1 MASIKDG
8 RALRQQNI
16 YDLNRERLINTAV
29 HVINEVGDIREVTL
43 TQIAKEAG
51 VSPATAYN
59 HFPERMEDVY
69 SAIVHS
75 KMDVAAN
82 MGATI
87 ANKSLSPIEKIKQI
101 PVTYAENLVSLGYT
115 GKVLITQMFNLI
127 KVDKWLDQD
136 PVQAIS
142 ALLSSTDQYRDQADV
157 IALNI
162 ATAFRGAMFEY
173 ALNIGDQVLFNRYTE
188 EYFLKTSEKLVE
200 NILKQYLFSCK
211 PYKKNGISL

>member
-82 MGATI
+82 MGATLS
-87 ANKSLSPIEKIKQI
+87 NSSLSPIEKLKKI
-101 PVTYAENLVSLGYT
+101 PLTYAENLVSLGYA
-115 GKVLITQMFNLI
+115 GKVILIQQFNLI

-142 ALLSSTDQYRDQADV
+142 ALLSSTDEYRDQSDV

-162 ATAFRGAMFEY
+162 ATAFRGAMYEY
-173 ALNIGDQVLFNRYTE
+173 ALNIGDHALFRRYTE
-188 EYFLKTSEKLVE
+188 EYFLQTSEKLVE
-200 NILKQYLFSCK
+200 NILKQYELS
-211 PYKKNGISL
+211 N

>member
-29 HVINEVGDIREVTL
+29 QVINEIGDIREVTL

-82 MGATI
+82 MGATLTDS
-87 ANKSLSPIEKIKQI
+87 SLSPIEKLKKI
-101 PVTYAENLVSLGYT
+101 PLTYAENLVSLGYA
-115 GKVLITQMFNLI
+115 GKVLLIQQFNLI

-136 PVQAIS
+136 PVKAITT
-142 ALLSSTDQYRDQADV
+142 LLASTDEYRDQSDV

-162 ATAFRGAMFEY
+162 ATAFRGAMYEY
-173 ALNIGDQVLFNRYTE
+173 ALNIGDHPLFSRYTE
-188 EYFLKTSEKLVE
+188 EYFLQTSEKLVE
-200 NILKQYLFSCK
+200 NILKQYELS
-211 PYKKNGISL
+211 S

>member
-1 MASIKDG
+1 MTSIKDG

-16 YDLNRERLINTAV
+16 YDLNREKLINTAV
-29 HVINEVGDIREVTL
+29 DVINEIGDIKEVTL

-87 ANKSLSPIEKIKQI
+87 TDSSLSPIEKLKKI
-101 PVTYAENLVSLGYT
+101 PLTYAENLVSLGYA
-115 GKVLITQMFNLI
+115 GKVLVIQQFNLI

-136 PVQAIS
+136 PVKAITT
-142 ALLSSTDQYRDQADV
+142 LLASTDEYKDLADE
-157 IALNI
+157 IAMNI
-162 ATAFRGAMFEY
+162 GTAFRGAMYEY
-173 ALNIGDQVLFNRYTE
+173 ALNIGDHPLFSRYTE
-188 EYFLKTSEKLVE
+188 EYFLQTSEKLVE
-200 NILKQYLFSCK
+200 NILKQYELS
-211 PYKKNGISL
+211 S

>member
-82 MGATI
+82 MGATLSDS
-87 ANKSLSPIEKIKQI
+87 SLSPIEKLKKI
-101 PVTYAENLVSLGYT
+101 PLTYAENLVSLGYA
-115 GKVLITQMFNLI
+115 GKVILIQQFNLI

-142 ALLSSTDQYRDQADV
+142 ALLSSTDEYRDQSDV

-162 ATAFRGAMFEY
+162 ATAFRGAMYEY
-173 ALNIGDQVLFNRYTE
+173 ALNIGDHPLFSRYTE
-188 EYFLKTSEKLVE
+188 EYFLQTSEKLVE
-200 NILKQYLFSCK
+200 NILKQYELS
-211 PYKKNGISL
+211 S

>member
-82 MGATI
+82 MGATLTDS
-87 ANKSLSPIEKIKQI
+87 SLSPIEKLKKI
-101 PVTYAENLVSLGYT
+101 PLTYAENLVSLGYA
-115 GKVLITQMFNLI
+115 GKVLLIQQFNLI

-142 ALLSSTDQYRDQADV
+142 ALLSSTDEYKDQSDV

-162 ATAFRGAMFEY
+162 ATAFRGAMYEY
-173 ALNIGDQVLFNRYTE
+173 ALNIGDHALFRRYTE
-188 EYFLKTSEKLVE
+188 EYFLQTSEKLVE
-200 NILKQYLFSCK
+200 NILKQY
-211 PYKKNGISL
+211 

>member
-16 YDLNRERLINTAV
+16 YDLNREKLINTAV

-82 MGATI
+82 MGATLTDS
-87 ANKSLSPIEKIKQI
+87 SLSPIEKLKKI
-101 PVTYAENLVSLGYT
+101 PLTYAENLVSLGYA
-115 GKVLITQMFNLI
+115 GKVILIQQFNLI

-142 ALLSSTDQYRDQADV
+142 ALLSSTDEYKDQSDV

-162 ATAFRGAMFEY
+162 ATAFRGAMYEY
-173 ALNIGDQVLFNRYTE
+173 ALNIGDHALFRRYTE
-188 EYFLKTSEKLVE
+188 EYFLQTSEKLVE
-200 NILKQYLFSCK
+200 NILKQYELS
-211 PYKKNGISL
+211 S

>member
-1 MASIKDG
+1 MTSLRDG

-29 HVINEVGDIREVTL
+29 QVINEVGDIREVTL

-87 ANKSLSPIEKIKQI
+87 LDESLSPIEKIKQI
-101 PVTYAENLVSLGYT
+101 PVTYAENLISLGYT

-142 ALLSSTDQYRDQADV
+142 CLLYTSPSPRDKRQSRMPSSA
-157 IALNI
+157 
-162 ATAFRGAMFEY
+162 
-173 ALNIGDQVLFNRYTE
+173 
-188 EYFLKTSEKLVE
+188 
-200 NILKQYLFSCK
+200 
-211 PYKKNGISL
+211 

>member
-82 MGATI
+82 MGATLSD
-87 ANKSLSPIEKIKQI
+87 NSLSPIEKLKKI
-101 PVTYAENLVSLGYT
+101 PLTYAENLVSLGYA
-115 GKVLITQMFNLI
+115 GKVLLIQQFNLI

-142 ALLSSTDQYRDQADV
+142 ALLASTDEYRDQSDV

-162 ATAFRGAMFEY
+162 ATAFRGAMYEY
-173 ALNIGDQVLFNRYTE
+173 ALNIGDHPLFRRYTE
-188 EYFLKTSEKLVE
+188 EYFLQTSEKLVE
-200 NILKQYLFSCK
+200 NILKQY
-211 PYKKNGISL
+211 

>member
-16 YDLNRERLINTAV
+16 YDLNREKLINTAV
-29 HVINEVGDIREVTL
+29 QVINEIGDIREVTL

-75 KMDVAAN
+75 KMDIAAN

-188 EYFLKTSEKLVE
+188 EYFLKTCEKLVE
-200 NILKQYLFSCK
+200 NILKQY
-211 PYKKNGISL
+211 

>member
-1 MASIKDG
+1 MTSIKDG

-16 YDLNRERLINTAV
+16 YDLNREKLINTAV
-29 HVINEVGDIREVTL
+29 QVINEIGDIREVTL

-75 KMDVAAN
+75 KMDVAVN
-82 MGATI
+82 MGATLTDS
-87 ANKSLSPIEKIKQI
+87 SLSPIEKLKKI
-101 PVTYAENLVSLGYT
+101 PLTYAENLVSLGYA
-115 GKVLITQMFNLI
+115 GKVLLIQQFNLI

-142 ALLSSTDQYRDQADV
+142 ALLSSTDEYRDQSDL

-162 ATAFRGAMFEY
+162 ATAFRGAMYEY
-173 ALNIGDQVLFNRYTE
+173 ALNIGDHPLFSRYTE
-188 EYFLKTSEKLVE
+188 EYFLQTSEKLVE
-200 NILKQYLFSCK
+200 NILKQYELS
-211 PYKKNGISL
+211 S

>member
-1 MASIKDG
+1 MTSIKDG

-16 YDLNRERLINTAV
+16 YDLNREKLLNTAV
-29 HVINEVGDIREVTL
+29 DVINEIGDIKEVTL

-87 ANKSLSPIEKIKQI
+87 TDSSLSPIEKLKKI
-101 PVTYAENLVSLGYT
+101 PLTYAENLVSLGYA
-115 GKVLITQMFNLI
+115 GKVLVIQQFNLI

-136 PVQAIS
+136 PVKAITT
-142 ALLSSTDQYRDQADV
+142 LLASTDEYKDLADE
-157 IALNI
+157 IAMNI
-162 ATAFRGAMFEY
+162 GTAFRGAMYEY
-173 ALNIGDQVLFNRYTE
+173 ALNIGDHPLFRRYTE
-188 EYFLKTSEKLVE
+188 EYFLKTSDKLVE
-200 NILKQYLFSCK
+200 NILKQY
-211 PYKKNGISL
+211 

>member
-59 HFPERMEDVY
+59 HFPERMEDVF

-82 MGATI
+82 MGATLTDS
-87 ANKSLSPIEKIKQI
+87 SLSPIEKLKKI
-101 PVTYAENLVSLGYT
+101 PLTYAENLVSLGYA
-115 GKVLITQMFNLI
+115 GKVLLIQQFNLI

-136 PVQAIS
+136 PVKAIT
-142 ALLSSTDQYRDQADV
+142 ALLASTDEYRDQSDV

-162 ATAFRGAMFEY
+162 ATAFRGAMYEY
-173 ALNIGDQVLFNRYTE
+173 ALNIGDHPLFSRYTE
-188 EYFLKTSEKLVE
+188 EYFLQTSEKLVE
-200 NILKQYLFSCK
+200 NILKQYELS
-211 PYKKNGISL
+211 S

>member
-1 MASIKDG
+1 MTSIKDG

-16 YDLNRERLINTAV
+16 YDLNREKLINTAV
-29 HVINEVGDIREVTL
+29 QVINEIGDIREVTL

-82 MGATI
+82 MGATLTDS
-87 ANKSLSPIEKIKQI
+87 SLSPIEKLKKI
-101 PVTYAENLVSLGYT
+101 PLTYAENLVSLGYA
-115 GKVLITQMFNLI
+115 GKVLLIQQFNLI

-136 PVQAIS
+136 PVNAITT
-142 ALLSSTDQYRDQADV
+142 LLASTDEYKDLADE

-162 ATAFRGAMFEY
+162 ATAFRGAMYEY
-173 ALNIGDQVLFNRYTE
+173 ALNIGDHPLFRRYTE
-188 EYFLKTSEKLVE
+188 EYFLKTSDKLVE
-200 NILKQYLFSCK
+200 NILKQY
-211 PYKKNGISL
+211 

>member
-1 MASIKDG
+1 MTSIRDG

-29 HVINEVGDIREVTL
+29 QVINEVGDIREVTL

-87 ANKSLSPIEKIKQI
+87 LAESLSPIEKIKQI
-101 PVTYAENLVSLGYT
+101 PVTYAENLISLGYT

-142 ALLSSTDQYRDQADV
+142 ALLNTTDEYKDQADE

-173 ALNIGDQVLFNRYTE
+173 ALNIGDQVLFNRYTD
-188 EYFLKTSEKLVE
+188 EYFLKTSEKLVD
-200 NILKQYLFSCK
+200 NILKQY
-211 PYKKNGISL
+211 

>member
-1 MASIKDG
+1 MTSLRDG

-75 KMDVAAN
+75 KMDFAAN

-87 ANKSLSPIEKIKQI
+87 LDESLSPIEKIKQI
-101 PVTYAENLVSLGYT
+101 PVTYAENLISLGYT

-142 ALLSSTDQYRDQADV
+142 ALLNTTDEYKDQADE

-173 ALNIGDQVLFNRYTE
+173 ALNIGDQVLFNRYTD
-188 EYFLKTSEKLVE
+188 EYFLKTSEKLVD
-200 NILKQYLFSCK
+200 NILKQY
-211 PYKKNGISL
+211 

>member
-16 YDLNRERLINTAV
+16 YDLNREKLIDTAV

-82 MGATI
+82 MGATLSDS
-87 ANKSLSPIEKIKQI
+87 SLSPIEKLKKI
-101 PVTYAENLVSLGYT
+101 PLTYAENLVSLGYA
-115 GKVLITQMFNLI
+115 GKVILIQQFNLI

-142 ALLSSTDQYRDQADV
+142 ALLSSTDEYKDQSDV

-162 ATAFRGAMFEY
+162 ATAFRGAMYEY
-173 ALNIGDQVLFNRYTE
+173 ALNIGDHALFRRYTE
-188 EYFLKTSEKLVE
+188 EYFLQTSEKLVE
-200 NILKQYLFSCK
+200 NILKQY
-211 PYKKNGISL
+211 

>member
-1 MASIKDG
+1 MDSIKDG

-16 YDLNRERLINTAV
+16 YDLNREKLINTAV
-29 HVINEVGDIREVTL
+29 NVINEVGDIREVTL

-82 MGATI
+82 MGATLSDS
-87 ANKSLSPIEKIKQI
+87 SLSPIEKLRKI
-101 PVTYAENLVSLGYT
+101 PLTYAENLVSLGYA
-115 GKVLITQMFNLI
+115 GKVLVIQQFNLI

-142 ALLSSTDQYRDQADV
+142 ALLSSTDEYRDQSDV

-162 ATAFRGAMFEY
+162 ATAFRGAMYEY
-173 ALNIGDQVLFNRYTE
+173 ALNIGDHPLFRRYTE
-188 EYFLKTSEKLVE
+188 EYFLQTSEKLVE
-200 NILKQYLFSCK
+200 NILKQY
-211 PYKKNGISL
+211 

>member
-1 MASIKDG
+1 MTSIKDG

-16 YDLNRERLINTAV
+16 YDLNREKLINTAV
-29 HVINEVGDIREVTL
+29 DVINEIGDIKEVTL

-82 MGATI
+82 MGATLTDS
-87 ANKSLSPIEKIKQI
+87 SLSPIEKLKKI
-101 PVTYAENLVSLGYT
+101 PLTYAENLVSLGYA
-115 GKVLITQMFNLI
+115 GKVLVIQQFNLI

-136 PVQAIS
+136 PVKAITT
-142 ALLSSTDQYRDQADV
+142 LLASTDEYKDLADE
-157 IALNI
+157 IAMNI
-162 ATAFRGAMFEY
+162 GTAFRGAMYEY
-173 ALNIGDQVLFNRYTE
+173 ALNIGDHPLFRRYTE
-188 EYFLKTSEKLVE
+188 EYFLKTSDKLVE
-200 NILKQYLFSCK
+200 NILKQY
-211 PYKKNGISL
+211 

>member
-16 YDLNRERLINTAV
+16 YDLNREKLINTAV

-59 HFPERMEDVY
+59 HFPERMEDVF

-82 MGATI
+82 MGATLTDS
-87 ANKSLSPIEKIKQI
+87 SLSPIEKLKKI
-101 PVTYAENLVSLGYT
+101 PLTYAENLVSLGYA
-115 GKVLITQMFNLI
+115 GKVLVIQQFNLI

-136 PVQAIS
+136 PVKAITT
-142 ALLSSTDQYRDQADV
+142 LLASTDEYKDLADE
-157 IALNI
+157 IAMNI
-162 ATAFRGAMFEY
+162 GTAFRGAMYEY
-173 ALNIGDQVLFNRYTE
+173 ALNIGDHPLFRRYTE
-188 EYFLKTSEKLVE
+188 EYFLKTSDKLVE
-200 NILKQYLFSCK
+200 NILKQY
-211 PYKKNGISL
+211 

>member
-16 YDLNRERLINTAV
+16 YDLNREKLINTAV

-82 MGATI
+82 MGATLTDS
-87 ANKSLSPIEKIKQI
+87 SLSPIEKLKKI
-101 PVTYAENLVSLGYT
+101 PLTYAENLVSLGYA
-115 GKVLITQMFNLI
+115 GKVLLIQQFNLI

-142 ALLSSTDQYRDQADV
+142 ALLSSTDEYRDQSDV

-162 ATAFRGAMFEY
+162 ATAFRGAMYEY
-173 ALNIGDQVLFNRYTE
+173 ALNIGDHPLFRRYTE
-188 EYFLKTSEKLVE
+188 EYFLKTSDKLVE
-200 NILKQYLFSCK
+200 NILKQY
-211 PYKKNGISL
+211 

>member
-82 MGATI
+82 MGATLSDS
-87 ANKSLSPIEKIKQI
+87 SLSPIEKLKKI
-101 PVTYAENLVSLGYT
+101 PLTYAENLVSLGYA
-115 GKVLITQMFNLI
+115 GKVLVIQQFNLI

-136 PVQAIS
+136 PVKAITT
-142 ALLSSTDQYRDQADV
+142 LLASTDEYKDLADE
-157 IALNI
+157 IAMNI
-162 ATAFRGAMFEY
+162 GTAFRGAMYEY
-173 ALNIGDQVLFNRYTE
+173 ALNIGDHPLFRRYTE
-188 EYFLKTSEKLVE
+188 EYFLKTSDKLVE
-200 NILKQYLFSCK
+200 NILKQY
-211 PYKKNGISL
+211 

>member
-82 MGATI
+82 MGATLSDS
-87 ANKSLSPIEKIKQI
+87 SLSPIEKLKKI
-101 PVTYAENLVSLGYT
+101 PLTYAENLVSLGYA
-115 GKVLITQMFNLI
+115 GKVILIQQFNLI

-142 ALLSSTDQYRDQADV
+142 ALLSSTDEYKDQSDV

-162 ATAFRGAMFEY
+162 ATAFRGAMYEY
-173 ALNIGDQVLFNRYTE
+173 ALNIGDHPLFRRYTE
-188 EYFLKTSEKLVE
+188 KYFLQTSEKLVE
-200 NILKQYLFSCK
+200 NILKQY
-211 PYKKNGISL
+211 

>member
-16 YDLNRERLINTAV
+16 YDLNREKLINTAV

-82 MGATI
+82 MGATLTDS
-87 ANKSLSPIEKIKQI
+87 SLSPIEKLKKI
-101 PVTYAENLVSLGYT
+101 PLTYAENLVSLGYA
-115 GKVLITQMFNLI
+115 GKVLLIQQFNLI

-136 PVQAIS
+136 PVKAIT
-142 ALLSSTDQYRDQADV
+142 ALLASTDEYRDQSDV

-162 ATAFRGAMFEY
+162 ATAFRGAMYEY
-173 ALNIGDQVLFNRYTE
+173 ALNIGDHPLFSRYTE
-188 EYFLKTSEKLVE
+188 EYFLQTSEKLVE
-200 NILKQYLFSCK
+200 NILKQYELS
-211 PYKKNGISL
+211 S

>member
-1 MASIKDG
+1 MTSIKDG

-16 YDLNRERLINTAV
+16 YDLNREKLINTAV
-29 HVINEVGDIREVTL
+29 QVINEIGDIREVTL

-82 MGATI
+82 MGATLTDS
-87 ANKSLSPIEKIKQI
+87 SLSPIEKLKKI
-101 PVTYAENLVSLGYT
+101 PLTYAENLVSLGYA
-115 GKVLITQMFNLI
+115 GKVLLIQQFNLI
-127 KVDKWLDQD
+127 KVHKWLDQD
-136 PVQAIS
+136 PVKAIS
-142 ALLSSTDQYRDQADV
+142 ALLSSIDEYRDQSDL

-162 ATAFRGAMFEY
+162 ATAFRGAMYEY
-173 ALNIGDQVLFNRYTE
+173 ALNIGDHPLFSRYTE
-188 EYFLKTSEKLVE
+188 EYFLQTSEKLVE
-200 NILKQYLFSCK
+200 NILKQYELS
-211 PYKKNGISL
+211 S